1 MARPVPRSRPPV
13 AAAPHFFTGASKQ
26 PPPDGE
32 FALARQQSLQ
42 TPGVPSPER
51 EFIIVGA
58 GLCGLYQLHK
68 LLQLGADVTV
78 LERGDD
84 VGGTWY
90 WNRYPGCRFDSES
103 YTYGYSFSRELL
115 AEWDWTE
122 HFSPQ
127 PENLRYV
134 NHVVDKFKLR
144 PHIQFGCELKR
155 TVWNEE
161 GHFWTL
167 ELAGG
172 RTLTCRFLLTA
183 IGLLSAPTLPRL
195 QGMDSF
201 RGPSFHTY
209 HWPKEPVDLA
219 GKRVAV
225 IGTGATGVQLI
236 GAIAD
241 TVGELTVFQRR
252 PNWCAPLHNAP
263 ISAAEMASIR
273 ARYEEIF
280 ARCAATPGGFIHG
293 PDRRRVADVPRE
305 ERLAFWERLYAT
317 PGFAIWL
324 GNFRDVLMDETAN
337 AEFSAFVADKI
348 RARVKDPVLAEK
360 LIPKDHGFGVQRV
373 PMESGYYEAY
383 NRDNVHLVSI
393 GETPI
398 ECITPTGIRTSERHH
413 ELDLIVYAT
422 GFDAVTGSFDQIEFV
437 GTGGRRLAEA
447 WRDGPLTYLGLQ
459 TAGFPNLF
467 MLAGPQSASLS
478 TNFPRGIESVVDW
491 ASMLFAHARQNG
503 IARIEPTPEAQA
515 SWNEHVREMYQGLLL
530 RNARSWFTG
539 YNSNVEGRDKI
550 RHLIYNG
557 GAPRYRQRLVEV
569 AQMGCE
575 GFRLG

>member
-1 MARPVPRSRPPV
+1 MPKHLPAARH
-13 AAAPHFFTGASKQ
+13 AP
-26 PPPDGE
+26 D
-32 FALARQQSLQ
+32 
-42 TPGVPSPER
+42 R
-51 EFIIVGA
+51 EFVIIGA
-58 GLCGLYQLHK
+58 GMCGLYQLHK
-68 LLQLGADVTV
+68 LLQIGADVTV

-103 YTYGYSFSRELL
+103 YTYGFAFSKELL

-134 NHVVDKFKLR
+134 NHVVEKFDLR
-144 PHIQFGCELKR
+144 RHVQFGCLLERATFDEHNNL
-155 TVWNEE
+155 
-161 GHFWTL
+161 WTL
-167 ELAGG
+167 ALAGG

-183 IGLLSAPTLPRL
+183 IGLLSAPTMPRL
-195 QGMDSF
+195 KGMDSF

-241 TVGELTVFQRR
+241 KVGELTVFQRR

-263 ISAAEMASIR
+263 IPPAEMAAIR
-273 ARYEEIF
+273 ARYDEIF
-280 ARCAATPGGFIHG
+280 KKCDLTPGGFIHG
-293 PDRRRVADVPRE
+293 PDRRRVAEVPRD

-324 GNFRDVLMDETAN
+324 GNFRDVLMDEAAN

-348 RARVKDPVLAEK
+348 RQRVNDPVLAEK

-373 PMESGYYEAY
+373 PMETRYYEAY
-383 NRDNVHLVSI
+383 NRANVQLVSI
-393 GETPI
+393 GDTPI
-398 ECITPTGIRTSERHH
+398 ECITPTGIRTSERDY
-413 ELDLIVYAT
+413 EFDLIVYAT
-422 GFDAVTGSFDQIEFV
+422 GFDAVTGAFDNIDFV
-437 GTGGRRLAEA
+437 GVNGEHLRDK
-447 WRDGPLTYLGLQ
+447 WRDGPVNYLGLQ
-459 TAGFPNLF
+459 AAGFPNLF

-478 TNFPRGIESVVDW
+478 TNFPRGIETVVDW
-491 ASMLFAHARQNG
+491 ASSMF
-503 IARIEPTPEAQA
+503 
-515 SWNEHVREMYQGLLL
+515 EHVVQHAITRVQPTVEAETLWTEHVKELYQGLLL
-530 RNARSWFTG
+530 RKAKSWFTG
-539 YNSNVEGRDKI
+539 YNSNLEGHDKI
-550 RHLIYNG
+550 RYLIYNG
-557 GAPRYRQRLVEV
+557 GAPRYRQRLAEV
-569 AQMGCE
+569 AAQGYE
-575 GFRLG
+575 GFRLS

>member
-1 MARPVPRSRPPV
+1 MAKKLSPAKPGHP
-13 AAAPHFFTGASKQ
+13 
-26 PPPDGE
+26 
-32 FALARQQSLQ
+32 SL
-42 TPGVPSPER
+42 ER
-51 EFIIVGA
+51 EFVIVGA
-58 GLCGLYQLHK
+58 GMCGLYQLHR
-68 LLQLGADVTV
+68 LLQMGADVTV

-103 YTYGYSFSRELL
+103 YTYGYSFSKELL
-115 AEWDWTE
+115 EEWDWTE

-144 PHIQFGCELKR
+144 PHIQFGCNLKR
-155 TVWNEE
+155 AIWDDEHN
-161 GHFWTL
+161 FWTL
-167 ELAGG
+167 ELAVG

-183 IGLLSAPTLPRL
+183 IGLLSTPTMPRL
-195 QGMDSF
+195 QGRDTF

-209 HWPKEPVDLA
+209 HWPKERVELD

-241 TVGELTVFQRR
+241 RVGELTVFQRR

-273 ARYEEIF
+273 ARYAEIF
-280 ARCAATPGGFIHG
+280 GKCDATPGGFIHG
-293 PDRRRVADVPRE
+293 PDRRRVSEVPRG

-324 GNFRDVLMDETAN
+324 GNFRDVLMDEVAN

-348 RARVKDPVLAEK
+348 RERVKDPVLAEK

-373 PMESGYYEAY
+373 PMETRYYEAY

-393 GETPI
+393 GDTPI
-398 ECITPTGIRTSERHH
+398 ECITPTGIRTTEREY

-422 GFDAVTGSFDQIEFV
+422 GFDAVTGAFDHIDFV
-437 GTGGRRLAEA
+437 GTDGRRLRDS

-459 TAGFPNLF
+459 TLGFPNLF

-478 TNFPRGIESVVDW
+478 TNFPRGIETVVDW
-491 ASMLFAHARQNG
+491 ASSLFEHVRQVG
-503 IARIEPTPEAQA
+503 VQRVEPTPQAQA
-515 SWNEHVREMYQGLLL
+515 LWTEHVKELYQGLLL
-530 RNARSWFTG
+530 RKAKSWFTG
-539 YNSNVEGRDKI
+539 YNSNVEGHDKI
-550 RHLIYNG
+550 RYMIYNG
-557 GAPRYRQRLVEV
+557 GAPRYRQRLAEV
-569 AQMGCE
+569 AAQSYE
-575 GFRLG
+575 GFRFS

>member
-1 MARPVPRSRPPV
+1 MAKKLSP
-13 AAAPHFFTGASKQ
+13 AQ
-26 PPPDGE
+26 PGH
-32 FALARQQSLQ
+32 A
-42 TPGVPSPER
+42 SPER
-51 EFIIVGA
+51 EFVIIGA
-58 GLCGLYQLHK
+58 GMCGLYQLHK
-68 LLQLGADVTV
+68 LLQMGADVTV

-103 YTYGYSFSRELL
+103 YTYGYSFSKELL
-115 AEWDWTE
+115 EEWDWTE

-127 PENLRYV
+127 PDNLRYV

-144 PHIQFGCELKR
+144 PHIQFGCNLKR
-155 TVWNEE
+155 AIWDDEHN
-161 GHFWTL
+161 FWTL

-183 IGLLSAPTLPRL
+183 IGLLSAPTMPRL

-209 HWPKEPVDLA
+209 HWPKEPVELE

-241 TVGELTVFQRR
+241 QVGELTVFQRR

-263 ISAAEMASIR
+263 ISATEMASIR
-273 ARYEEIF
+273 TRYAEIF
-280 ARCAATPGGFIHG
+280 GKCDATPGGFIHG
-293 PDRRRVADVPRE
+293 PDRRRVAEVPRS

-324 GNFRDVLMDETAN
+324 GNFRDVLMDEAAN

-348 RARVKDPVLAEK
+348 RERVNDPVLAEK
-360 LIPKDHGFGVQRV
+360 LIPKDHGFGMQRV
-373 PMESGYYEAY
+373 PMETRYYEAY

-393 GETPI
+393 GQTPI
-398 ECITPTGIRTSERHH
+398 ERITPTGIRTSERDH
-413 ELDLIVYAT
+413 EVDLIVYAT
-422 GFDAVTGSFDQIEFV
+422 GFDAVTGAFDHIDFV
-437 GTGGRRLAEA
+437 GTGGQRLRDS

-459 TAGFPNLF
+459 TLGFPNLF
-467 MLAGPQSASLS
+467 MLSGPQSASLS
-478 TNFPRGIESVVDW
+478 TNFPRGIETVVDW
-491 ASMLFAHARQNG
+491 ASSLFEHAMQRG
-503 IARIEPTPEAQA
+503 IHRVEPTPEAQA
-515 SWNEHVREMYQGLLL
+515 QWTEHVKELYQGLLL
-530 RNARSWFTG
+530 RKAKSWFTG
-539 YNSNVEGRDKI
+539 YNSNVEGHDKI
-550 RHLIYNG
+550 RYMIYNG
-557 GAPRYRQRLVEV
+557 GAPRYRQRLAEV
-569 AQMGCE
+569 AQQGYD